1 MKAIVFKTPGL
12 PIQDPQSLLDM
23 DLAKPTPGA
32 RDLLIEVKAIAV
44 NPVDTKVRARSTS
57 DQPQV
62 LGWDAVG
69 IVRQVGDEVTLF
81 QPGDEVFYAGAIDR
95 PGTYSEFHL
104 VDERIVGH
112 KPRSLDDA
120 SAAALPLTSITAWEL
135 LFDRL
140 GVKKDGGKGQSLLI
154 IGAGGGVG
162 SILVQLAS
170 QLTNLTVI
178 GTASRPETQNW
189 VRELGADHVIDHSAP
204 FAPQLDAVNV
214 DTVDYVISL
223 THTDTYLPQI
233 VEVLRPQGKLAL
245 IDDPQQLDVMP
256 LKRKSL
262 SLHWEL
268 MFTRSLYHT
277 DDMIKQHHLLEDI
290 SRLVD
295 SGVIKTT
302 VAEHF
307 GTINATN
314 LKRAHELLESGK
326 AKGKIVL
333 EGF

>member
-12 PIQDPQSLLDM
+12 PIQDPQSLFDM
-23 DLAKPTPGA
+23 DLPKPTPGG
-32 RDLLIEVKAIAV
+32 RDLLIEVRAIAV

-69 IVRQVGDEVTLF
+69 IVRQVGDEVSLF

-112 KPRSLDDA
+112 KPRSLDNA

-140 GVKKDGGKGQSLLI
+140 GVEKDGGKGQSLLV

-170 QLTNLTVI
+170 QLTDLTVI

-189 VRELGADHVIDHSAP
+189 VRELGAHHVIDHSIP
-204 FAPQLDAVNV
+204 FAPQLAAFKLNA
-214 DTVDYVISL
+214 VDYVISL

-307 GTINATN
+307 GTINAVN